1 MHTAHDYNY
10 ILVFKICQGVLLTF
24 TKLPCE
30 PCSTLRDSWYDD
42 YAGGGA
48 LHILPDHKPQPTDKG
63 ADDAAIYN
71 EGDDAGDDTDGLAF
85 PAQ

>member
-10 ILVFKICQGVLLTF
+10 ILVFKICQGVFVTF

-30 PCSTLRDSWYDD
+30 PSSTLRDSWCGDHT
-42 YAGGGA
+42 GGGA
-48 LHILPDHKPQPTDKG
+48 LHIPPDHKPQPTDRG
-63 ADDAAIYN
+63 ADDADVYN
-71 EGDDAGDDTDGLAF
+71 GGDDAGDDTDGLAF